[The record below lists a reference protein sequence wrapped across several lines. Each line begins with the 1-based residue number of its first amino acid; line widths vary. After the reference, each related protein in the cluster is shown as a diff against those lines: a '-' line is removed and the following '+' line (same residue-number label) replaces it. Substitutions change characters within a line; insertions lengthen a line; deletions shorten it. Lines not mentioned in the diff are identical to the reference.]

1 MPFDGSELEEL
12 KRWAQA
18 LQEVGS
24 KESAAAGRA
33 ILILLEELDRLRL
46 KLRLAGNQPELAD
59 QVAGNDIDAE
69 ISDPVGSALHQRL
82 QRALTRG
89 VDEFAEG
96 RPAPVERIASDADVE
111 TDSSARSWIETLRR
125 PK

>member
-1 MPFDGSELEEL
+1 MPLDESELEEL
-12 KRWAQA
+12 RRWGQA
-18 LQEVGS
+18 LQEVGGE
-24 KESAAAGRA
+24 ESVAAGRA

-59 QVAGNDIDAE
+59 EAAGNDIDAE
-69 ISDPVGSALHQRL
+69 MSDPVGSALHQRL
-82 QRALTRG
+82 QRALTRD
-89 VDEFAEG
+89 VDDAEA